1 MGVACSEKL
10 AVLHHQQVPVPE
22 MPVPEMP
29 VPADALP
36 RYAVT
41 VPRELPCTGA
51 TDHSH

>member
-10 AVLHHQQVPVPE
+10 AVLHHQQV
-22 MPVPEMP
+22 PVPEMP